1 MTAAS
6 FGSDGLSRNPLLAL
20 LDRQGPL
27 LSAERE
33 RLLARK
39 ARDGCTRSRTE
50 LIERN
55 LRLVLDLARR
65 TRPRDEHDLF
75 DRIQAGST
83 GLIRAVDKFDPDKGF
98 RFSTYATWWI
108 KQAITRERTKGGDA
122 PDDVQV
128 LSLDAPA
135 ADDSATPLSDL
146 LEDVHAADPEA
157 EVEQMD
163 LREQIQ
169 QHLAMLEPP
178 MRRAVRL
185 RYGLD
190 TGAPETIQS
199 IASHLG
205 VDALQARRLT
215 FGGVRQLQRDAA
227 ERVEVFA

>member
-1 MTAAS
+1 MTTAFTSA
-6 FGSDGLSRNPLLAL
+6 DGLSRNPLLSF

-27 LSAERE
+27 LSAEQE

-39 ARDGCTRSRTE
+39 ARRGCTRSRTE

-55 LRLVLDLARR
+55 LRLVLDLAKRS
-65 TRPRDEHDLF
+65 RPRDEHDLF
-75 DRIQAGST
+75 DRIQAGSS

-108 KQAITRERTKGGDA
+108 RQAITRERTKPGEA

-128 LSLDAPA
+128 LSLDASA
-135 ADDSATPLSDL
+135 GEDSTTSLGDLIEDEHAD
-146 LEDVHAADPEA
+146 DPEA
-157 EVEQMD
+157 EAERMD

-169 QHLAMLEPP
+169 QHLAQLEPP

-199 IASHLG
+199 IATHLG
-205 VDALQARRLT
+205 VDALRARQLT
-215 FGGVRQLQRDAA
+215 FGGIRQLQDDAA
-227 ERVEVFA
+227 DREEVLA